1 MATTNYFK
9 KKKQRQLGTQASSLE
24 MVRCTSRAT
33 AMHYGYLCVSVSVRI
48 CVCVFVF
55 VRERQQTRKKRYDA
69 FATSKFHLFLT
80 HIMQSENATQG

>member
-1 MATTNYFK
+1 
-9 KKKQRQLGTQASSLE
+9 
-24 MVRCTSRAT
+24 
-33 AMHYGYLCVSVSVRI
+33 MHYGYLCVSVSVRI

-55 VRERQQTRKKRYDA
+55 VRERQQARKKRYDA